1 MTTKSFA
8 VKHYTPLFLKQQQ
21 QQAECFLSHTA
32 GSVSAVGVT
41 ETTLACSGRGMQREF
56 VFKQCLVVLNW

>member
-8 VKHYTPLFLKQQQ
+8 VKHYTPLFL
-21 QQAECFLSHTA
+21 SHTA
-32 GSVSAVGVT
+32 GSVSAVGVM

-56 VFKQCLVVLNW
+56 VFKKCLVVLNW

>member
-8 VKHYTPLFLKQQQ
+8 VKHYTPLFLTQ
-21 QQAECFLSHTA
+21 CFLSHTA

-41 ETTLACSGRGMQREF
+41 ETTLACSGRRMQHEF
-56 VFKQCLVVLNW
+56 VFKKCLVVLNW